1 MNILFY
7 IFVILTIV
15 GLDQYTKNLA
25 TIFIKESEDINIID
39 SFFRLHYAENRGAAF
54 SMFQNQK
61 ILLIGLPIIAILVI
75 IFFLIKNNKN
85 SKLETI
91 SFLFIIGGGIG
102 NLIDRI
108 LNGYVVD
115 FLDFN
120 FGTYHYPTFNVAD
133 SFATVG
139 VILLCIYF
147 IFFDKKKDEKNK
159 DKN

>member
-7 IFVILTIV
+7 IFVVLTIV

-25 TIFIKESEDINIID
+25 SIFIKGSEDINVING
-39 SFFRLHYAENRGAAF
+39 FFRLSYAENQGAAF
-54 SMFQNQK
+54 STFQNQK
-61 ILLIGLPIIAILVI
+61 IILIGLPIITILI
-75 IFFLIKNNKN
+75 IGFFLIKNKNK

-91 SFLFIIGGGIG
+91 SLLFIIGGGIG

-108 LNGYVVD
+108 MNGYVID

-120 FGTYHYPTFNVAD
+120 FGTYHYPTFNIAD
-133 SFATVG
+133 TFATVG

-147 IFFDKKKDEKNK
+147 IFFDKKNNEKNK

>member
-1 MNILFY
+1 MNIIFY

-15 GLDQYTKNLA
+15 GLDQYTKNL
-25 TIFIKESEDINIID
+25 TVIFIKESEEINIID
-39 SFFRLHYAENRGAAF
+39 CFFRLINTKNYGAAF
-54 SMFQNQK
+54 SIMQNQR
-61 ILLIGLPIIAILVI
+61 IILIGLPIVVVLVLG
-75 IFFLIKNNKN
+75 FFLIKNKNK

-91 SFLFIIGGGIG
+91 SYLFIIGGGIG

-108 LNGYVVD
+108 FNGYVID

-147 IFFDKKKDEKNK
+147 IFFDKKKDENNKNK
-159 DKN
+159 N